1 MSRTCQ
7 RRGTPGSIQ
16 PPNSRNASLSAY
28 RKDNDIAQHKKDI
41 SRHRHKW
48 ERASTPPGYWNIGF
62 PSTQEA
68 SDINEKAKEMHRQ
81 KLAMVEQEAK

>member
-1 MSRTCQ
+1 MSQPYQHRS
-7 RRGTPGSIQ
+7 TPGSMQ
-16 PPNSRNASLSAY
+16 PPGSRNTSFSAH
-28 RKDNDIAQHKKDI
+28 RKVNDIAQHKKDI
-41 SRHRHKW
+41 SRHRHNW